1 MLRDWKYLHSRHGR
15 IRASVLTLVAVLLAV
30 PTDADSPEAAV
41 FAQLDRTQRAVDSLQ
56 ARLGLAGQVVAE
68 LVPRHPLIVAV
79 SPCRESQ
86 GTFRLKLEAGFVG
99 GLTDEELDAVVAH
112 ELGHVWIFR
121 HHPYLQTEQLA
132 NQVAMRVVTREALNR
147 VYDKVESRG
156 GKKAVVARFSDR
168 RRH

>member
-1 MLRDWKYLHSRHGR
+1 MRDWKYLHSRHGR

-56 ARLGLAGQVVAE
+56 ARLGLGGQVVAE
-68 LVPRHPLIVAV
+68 LVPRHPLLVAV
-79 SPCRESQ
+79 SPCRQNQ

-112 ELGHVWIFR
+112 ELGHVWIFK

-132 NQVAMRVVTREALNR
+132 NKVAMRVVTREALDR
-147 VYDKVESRG
+147 VYEKVEARG
-156 GKKAVVARFSDR
+156 GKKTSVARFADHGR
-168 RRH
+168 P